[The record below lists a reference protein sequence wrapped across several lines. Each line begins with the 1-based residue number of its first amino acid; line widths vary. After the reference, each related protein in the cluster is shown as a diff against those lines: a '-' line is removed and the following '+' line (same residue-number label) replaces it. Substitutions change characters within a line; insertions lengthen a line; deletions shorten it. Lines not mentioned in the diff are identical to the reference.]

1 MYFGET
7 ASLSDIL
14 NLLSSYLTQKIIFFE
29 VVVGEQLFH
38 SITGSV
44 PVRHLEP
51 QLERGNS
58 HIKMSAGMFAEKLN
72 LTPKGD

>member
-7 ASLSDIL
+7 ASLSDVL
-14 NLLSSYLTQKIIFFE
+14 NLLSSYLTQKITFFE
-29 VVVGEQLFH
+29 VVLGERFH

-51 QLERGNS
+51 QLEGGNS
-58 HIKMSAGMFAEKLN
+58 HIKISAGMFAENLN
-72 LTPKGD
+72 ITPKGD

>member
-14 NLLSSYLTQKIIFFE
+14 NLLSSYLTQEIIFFE
-29 VVVGEQLFH
+29 VVLGEQFH

-51 QLERGNS
+51 QLEGGNS
-58 HIKMSAGMFAEKLN
+58 HIKMSAGMFAENLN